1 MAGAINFAM
10 TDIYGGF
17 AGTTEDTIPEAAD
30 QKAIVD
36 DQKTAALYDHD
47 HKKPFPVLLALVLVV
62 ILALV
67 IGGLS

>member
-10 TDIYGGF
+10 TDIYGGW

-36 DQKTAALYDHD
+36 DQKTAALYENTE
-47 HKKPFPVLLALVLVV
+47 KKPFPVLLAIILVLAV
-62 ILALV
+62 ALV
-67 IGGLS
+67 IGGLN

>member
-1 MAGAINFAM
+1 MAGAITFSM

-17 AGTTEDTIPEAAD
+17 AGTTEDTIPEAND
-30 QKAIVD
+30 QQAIVD
-36 DQKTAALYDHD
+36 DQKSAAQYQDTQ
-47 HKKPFPVLLALVLVV
+47 KKPFPVLMAIALIV